1 MLNLST
7 NFDIKTATNDQLAF
21 VGDAVYTLLV
31 RERLCIIGKCRSND
45 LHTTASKYVKA
56 AAQADAFSK
65 IEGVLFEKELSYY
78 KKGRNAHNNHTPKN
92 ASEGDYHIATGLES
106 LFGYL
111 YLTEQISRIYE
122 LFDLIFKD

>member
-1 MLNLST
+1 MLNFSFD
-7 NFDIKTATNDQLAF
+7 FDIKTATNDQLAF

-31 RERLCIIGKCRSND
+31 REKLCLVGKCRSND

-56 AAQADAFSK
+56 SGQAKAFSK
-65 IEGVLFEKELSYY
+65 IENVLSEKELTYY

-92 ASEGDYHIATGLES
+92 ASEGDYHVATGLET

-111 YLTEQISRIYE
+111 YLTKQKERIYL
-122 LFDLIFKD
+122 LFDLIFED